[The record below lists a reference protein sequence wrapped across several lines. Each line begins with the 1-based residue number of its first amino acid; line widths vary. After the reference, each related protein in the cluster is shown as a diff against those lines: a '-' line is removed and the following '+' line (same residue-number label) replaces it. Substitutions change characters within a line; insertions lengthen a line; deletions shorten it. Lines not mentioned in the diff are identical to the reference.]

1 MRVNTRDAAAG
12 AIFIVFGGLF
22 VLGAL
27 GLERGTAFR
36 MGPGFFPLVLAGL
49 LIGLGLVVF
58 IKSVGS
64 ISPPF
69 SAVPWRALLL
79 ILSAPVIF
87 GLTVRGLGLLPA
99 VAAVVLISAFASRR
113 VSARLALILTA
124 GLTAF
129 CVLVFGVGLKLP
141 IPLFGSW
148 LVD

>member
-1 MRVNTRDAAAG
+1 MQVNTRDAAAG
-12 AIFIVFGGLF
+12 VIFIVFGGLF

-49 LIGLGLVVF
+49 LIALGLAVI

-64 ISPPF
+64 MSPAM
-69 SAVPWRALLL
+69 SAVPWRALALV
-79 ILSAPVIF
+79 LSAPVIF

-99 VAAVVLISAFASRR
+99 VAAVVLISAFASQR
-113 VSARLALILTA
+113 VSVRLALILMA
-124 GLTAF
+124 GLTGF

-141 IPLFGSW
+141 IPLFGPW
-148 LVD
+148 LAD

>member
-27 GLERGTAFR
+27 GLERGTGFR
-36 MGPGFFPLVLAGL
+36 MGPGYFPLVLGGL
-49 LIGLGLVVF
+49 LIALGIAVVV
-58 IKSVGS
+58 KSAGS
-64 ISPPF
+64 LSPPAG
-69 SAVPWRALLL
+69 AVPWRALVL

-87 GLTVRGLGLLPA
+87 GLTVRGLGLVPA

-113 VSARLALILTA
+113 VSARLALALTI

-141 IPLFGSW
+141 IPLIGPW
-148 LVD
+148 IMD